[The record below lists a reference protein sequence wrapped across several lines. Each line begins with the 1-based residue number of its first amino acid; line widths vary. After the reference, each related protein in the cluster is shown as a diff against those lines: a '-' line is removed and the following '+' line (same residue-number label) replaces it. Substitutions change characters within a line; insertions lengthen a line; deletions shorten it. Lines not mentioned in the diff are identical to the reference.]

1 KLIVGNTFLIHGKVE
16 RGLGGQFRL
25 VHPDFELLDSA
36 DDAQL
41 QRIVPIY
48 LRPGGLPLSLIRKW
62 IGHAMEQY
70 SRYLPDELPG
80 AAVARLGLMPV
91 VEALRQLHAP
101 SLDSNLGVLN
111 RFESVAHRTLVFE
124 ELFFLQLGLGLRRRR
139 RTDTEAMLFPRQE
152 TGLTKKMIALLPFK
166 LTGAQ
171 RRVLQEIDVDMNAPR
186 PMQRLMQGDVG
197 SGKTMVAWLASLRV
211 I

>member
-1 KLIVGNTFLIHGKVE
+1 LNLEPGTLNASPLQTPLRFLSGVGPKRAEQLAKFGLETVEDLLYHLPFRYEDRRQIKKITEATVGEEQSFIGQLAGLQKRYNPRRRSQIVTATLKDDTGFIGLLWYRAPSFLVDKLIVGNTFLIHGKVE

-80 AAVARLGLMPV
+80 AVVAR
-91 VEALRQLHAP
+91 
-101 SLDSNLGVLN
+101 
-111 RFESVAHRTLVFE
+111 
-124 ELFFLQLGLGLRRRR
+124 
-139 RTDTEAMLFPRQE
+139 
-152 TGLTKKMIALLPFK
+152 
-166 LTGAQ
+166 
-171 RRVLQEIDVDMNAPR
+171 
-186 PMQRLMQGDVG
+186 
-197 SGKTMVAWLASLRV
+197 
-211 I
+211 